1 MKTSK
6 SQEEAAMLKCLVFA
20 NIISADNDKYTE
32 EVKQEVLKRHK
43 ELSAGK
49 NTLSP
54 DVDWEYILEPIGED
68 KDKYVELFKAE

>member
-1 MKTSK
+1 MKILEN
-6 SQEEAAMLKCLVFA
+6 QEEAAMLKCLVFA

-49 NTLSP
+49 DSLSP
-54 DVDWEYILEPIGED
+54 DMDWEYILEPIGEN